1 MKKSKTYNVDFSSL
15 GEGVSWDIWSQ
26 ILAQFAGLDVSPRDG
41 AVTVDEFEAAV
52 PQPDTQEVFDSA
64 DTDRDAFIGWQE
76 FLHAMT
82 SGM

>member
-1 MKKSKTYNVDFSSL
+1 LLLKRAKSTQVKL
-15 GEGVSWDIWSQ
+15 
-26 ILAQFAGLDVSPRDG
+26 LPLHDG

-64 DTDRDAFIGWQE
+64 DTDRDTFIGWQE